1 MRERTGASA
10 LRTDRR
16 GQSQPFQPGAAE
28 TRLRRGYHRCSLQR
42 RIGAAIAGLPGGHID
57 CTSLVWPA
65 VSAQVRAGK
74 FRVLAVTSPIGE
86 FPELPTFAAKGFPQA
101 GLEVFFAI
109 LGPAGLPREVKF
121 ESAWDRRG

>member
-1 MRERTGASA
+1 MGSHSHFNLELPKLASGADITDVTCSA
-10 LRTDRR
+10 GT
-16 GQSQPFQPGAAE
+16 
-28 TRLRRGYHRCSLQR
+28 
-42 RIGAAIAGLPGGHID
+42 GAAIAGLLGGHID

-86 FPELPTFAAKGFPQA
+86 FPELPTFAAKGFPEA